1 MEKAEK
7 PKSESGTAMAAGVSK
22 KPAYVASTR
31 GINRLKKL
39 VFTEYSPNDKPEC
52 SCCRYSELDGLGI
65 HHIFGRKEKHGE
77 GLDGQELWRSIRGKG
92 LHKEYQV
99 LCFNCNWAEKEIGIC
114 PHKK

>member
-1 MEKAEK
+1 MK
-7 PKSESGTAMAAGVSK
+7 
-22 KPAYVASTR
+22 
-31 GINRLKKL
+31 LKIK

-77 GLDGQELWRSIRGKG
+77 GLQGQALWRAIRGKG
-92 LHKEYQV
+92 LHKEFQV

-114 PHKK
+114 PHKITSTSKHA